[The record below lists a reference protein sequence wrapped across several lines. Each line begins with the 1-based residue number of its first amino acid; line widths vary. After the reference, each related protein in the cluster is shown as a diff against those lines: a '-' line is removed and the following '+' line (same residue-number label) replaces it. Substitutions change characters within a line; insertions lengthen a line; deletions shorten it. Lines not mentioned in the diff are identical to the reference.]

1 MIRKS
6 SKEQMIQLQTSRGFV
21 MASTQQVGAQN
32 RTYTSMYIQQN
43 LPRMGHL
50 CSFWQA
56 GGAWGVDEQEAVVH
70 VGLGN
75 VFRF

>member
-6 SKEQMIQLQTSRGFV
+6 SKEQMIQLQTLRGFV
-21 MASTQQVGAQN
+21 MASTQQVGAQ
-32 RTYTSMYIQQN
+32 TEHMYIQQN

-56 GGAWGVDEQEAVVH
+56 GGAWGVDEQEAVIH